1 MEYNAPPEGVNWTGL
16 PKQVGAKKQRESIN
30 DDDDL
35 ESLVQKGG
43 VDKSDDEKNLEDDD
57 GSDVEDDP
65 ETYVNTEEKKV
76 ELEAERRNAVKLK
89 QTAECYVDRM
99 AVESME
105 FKTYIDLVIDH
116 GKKN

>member
-1 MEYNAPPEGVNWTGL
+1 MEYNAPPEHMNWTGL
-16 PKQVGAKKQRESIN
+16 PKQIGAKKRESIN

-43 VDKSDDEKNLEDDD
+43 VDNEDNEKEVEDDD
-57 GSDVEDDP
+57 DDDAEDDP

-76 ELEAERRNAVKLK
+76 ELEAERRNAAKLK
-89 QTAECYVDRM
+89 QTAECFIDRM
-99 AVESME
+99 AVESMD
-105 FKTYIDLVIDH
+105 FKQYIDLIIDH